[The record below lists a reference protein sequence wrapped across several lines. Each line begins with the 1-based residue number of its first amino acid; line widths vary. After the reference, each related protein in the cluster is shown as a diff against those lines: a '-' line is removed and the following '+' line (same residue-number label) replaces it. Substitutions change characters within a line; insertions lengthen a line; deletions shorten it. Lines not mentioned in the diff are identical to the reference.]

1 MYLHIF
7 KSSFISPMTYPPV
20 WKRIINETINRWEHK
35 SKEDKEIDDSD
46 YHLQAD
52 FEDEGDE
59 EISGED

>member
-1 MYLHIF
+1 
-7 KSSFISPMTYPPV
+7 MTYPPV

>member
-7 KSSFISPMTYPPV
+7 KSSYISPMTYPPV
-20 WKRIINETINRWEHK
+20 WKRIINETINSCEHSPK
-35 SKEDKEIDDSD
+35 KIKRLTI
-46 YHLQAD
+46 LTIIAKAD